1 MFEPRQAEHLN
12 FKSVGFGE
20 VLDGYEVVKAI
31 ESIGTIDG
39 EPAENAVGLVVG
51 IRKLPKVIVDCGTL
65 DFEEGEKE
73 RISTQFDTWRSN
85 KKEKRPRT

>member
-1 MFEPRQAEHLN
+1 MN

-51 IRKLPKVIVDCGTL
+51 CKKKKLPKVIVDCGTL